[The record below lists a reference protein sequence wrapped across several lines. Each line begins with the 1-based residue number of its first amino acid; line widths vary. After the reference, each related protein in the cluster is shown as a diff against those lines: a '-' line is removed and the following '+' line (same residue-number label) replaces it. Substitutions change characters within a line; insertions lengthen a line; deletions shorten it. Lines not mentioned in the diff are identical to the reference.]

1 MRKKYEESFKVKVAL
16 AALQEGAKVN
26 EVAAKYEVHPNKV
39 MEWRKHLLT
48 NASGLFANA
57 KKTGKQEK
65 EWQEKEDTYLKLI
78 GEKDLEVNW
87 FKKKLKHLNLL

>member
-1 MRKKYEESFKVKVAL
+1 
-16 AALQEGAKVN
+16 
-26 EVAAKYEVHPNKV
+26 
-39 MEWRKHLLT
+39 LLT

-57 KKTGKQEK
+57 KKIGKQEK